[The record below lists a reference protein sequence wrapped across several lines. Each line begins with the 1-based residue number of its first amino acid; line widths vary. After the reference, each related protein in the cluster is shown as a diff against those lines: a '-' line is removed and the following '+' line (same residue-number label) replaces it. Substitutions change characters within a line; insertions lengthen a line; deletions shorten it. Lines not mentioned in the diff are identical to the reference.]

1 MKKVFNKLVRDN
13 IPDIIKENNEI
24 PVTKILSDEEYK
36 KELLKKLL
44 EEANEVNNSKTKGEL
59 LEELADVFEVLMS
72 LAELEGEKL
81 DTIIDIAKQKR
92 LKRGGF
98 SKRIFLEKTY
108 EKGDSY

>member
-108 EKGDSY
+108 EEGDSY

>member
-72 LAELEGEKL
+72 LAKLEGEKL

-108 EKGDSY
+108 EEGDSY